1 MLDMNSN
8 TIIIDKHSSSIQ
20 ISNKI
25 SAVQRKSYNYMLK
38 IAKNELKNNANI
50 RKFTI
55 TADELLLFFNFGDKH
70 HNYLEKE
77 LDKLRKIDVKYNIL
91 GKDSKRKKWG
101 SFTLIAGYQ
110 YERGVIE
117 YSFPHQIEE
126 MILNP
131 KMFAKINLVTIKG
144 LKSKYAIALYELA
157 EDYINV
163 QIPKISIVDFKEL
176 MGLEN
181 SQYPNIKDLKRRVI
195 SVAVEEINRSDNISF
210 SLSYEMI
217 KTGRK
222 ITHIKFTT
230 HKKEEVLQLKDRQ
243 KKFYGWKKEI
253 VNKYKN
259 QTICNNLTEIGYF
272 KWTFFYINQDGF
284 LGKIVNDSRTILDKE
299 EALKVWEYLYQ
310 NPSKMTI
317 EPLSQYD
324 ILMKDFKDKK
334 IKQVSTT
341 ALGTKAVS
349 ILEFVNFKIDQ
360 SKSSE
365 MFDYF
370 FIEIKQEDD
379 SKVWS
384 KESFSFDDIVAM
396 EFV

>member
-25 SAVQRKSYNYMLK
+25 STVQRKSYNYMLK
-38 IAKNELKNNANI
+38 IAKNELKNNSNA

-55 TADELLLFFNFGDKH
+55 TADELLLFFNFGEKH

-91 GKDSKRKKWG
+91 GKDNKQKKWG
-101 SFTLIAGYQ
+101 SFALIAGYQ
-110 YERGVIE
+110 YEKGVIE

-144 LKSKYAIALYELA
+144 LKSKYSIALYELA

-176 MGLEN
+176 MRLEEY
-181 SQYPNIKDLKRRVI
+181 QYSNIKDLKRRVI
-195 SVAVEEINRSDNISF
+195 NVAVDEINQSDNISF
-210 SLSYEMI
+210 KLSYELL

-230 HKKEEVLQLKDRQ
+230 HKKEDVLQLKDKQ
-243 KKFYGWKKEI
+243 KKFYGWKSHIIKE
-253 VNKYKN
+253 YKN
-259 QTICNNLTEIGYF
+259 RTICNNLVEIGYL
-272 KWTFFYINQDGF
+272 KWTFFYIDEHGL
-284 LGKIVNDSRTILDKE
+284 LGKIVNDSKTILEKE
-299 EALKVWEYLYQ
+299 EALKVWEFLYQ
-310 NPSKMTI
+310 NPSKMRI
-317 EPLSQYD
+317 EPLTQYD
-324 ILMKDFKDKK
+324 ILMKDFRDKK
-334 IKQVSTT
+334 IEQVVVT
-341 ALGTKAVS
+341 ALGTKTT
-349 ILEFVNFKIDQ
+349 ITHKFIDFKID
-360 SKSSE
+360 SNKE
-365 MFDYF
+365 GDFDYF
-370 FIEIKQEDD
+370 FIEIEQEDS

-384 KESFSFDDIVAM
+384 QESFSFDDIVGM
-396 EFV
+396 NFV

>member
-1 MLDMNSN
+1 MLNMNSN

-38 IAKNELKNNANI
+38 IAKNELKNNSNA

-55 TADELLLFFNFGDKH
+55 TADELLVFFGFGDKH

-91 GKDSKRKKWG
+91 GKDSKREKWG
-101 SFTLIAGYQ
+101 SFALIAGYQ
-110 YERGVIE
+110 YEKGVIE

-163 QIPKISIVDFKEL
+163 QIPKISIENFKEL

-181 SQYPNIKDLKRRVI
+181 RQYSNIKDLKRRVI
-195 SVAVEEINRSDNISF
+195 TVAIEEINRSDNISF
-210 SLSYEMI
+210 SLSYELL

-230 HKKEEVLQLKDRQ
+230 HKKEEVLQLKERQ
-243 KKFYGWKKEI
+243 KKFYAWKKEI
-253 VNKYKN
+253 IEKYKE
-259 QTICNNLTEIGYF
+259 QTICNNLTELGYL
-272 KWTFFYINQDGF
+272 KWTYFYINQDGL
-284 LGKIVNDSRTILDKE
+284 LGKKVDDSRTILDKE
-299 EALKVWEYLYQ
+299 ESLKIWEYLYQ
-310 NPSKMTI
+310 NPSKLTI
-317 EPLSQYD
+317 EPLTQYD
-324 ILMKDFKDKK
+324 ILLKDYKHKK
-334 IKQVSTT
+334 IKQVATT
-341 ALGTKAVS
+341 VLGGKTV
-349 ILEFVNFKIDQ
+349 ILLKIIDFRVDKDKTDELF
-360 SKSSE
+360 S
-365 MFDYF
+365 YF
-370 FIEIKQEDD
+370 FIKLKQEDGDVVWTKD
-379 SKVWS
+379 S
-384 KESFSFDDIVAM
+384 FAFDDILGM
-396 EFV
+396 DFE